1 MYLCICMYM
10 LNFDMKVLKLIKFKW
25 EIWIYIVYGNGMYSF
40 YLVYIFKI

>member
-1 MYLCICMYM
+1 MYVYVEFWYESIKV
-10 LNFDMKVLKLIKFKW
+10 NFKFKW